1 MRLASFLSSASSL
14 LGEGDRPAKT
24 GWWRGSLSRTSPED
38 VPPPCKSMVP
48 LPERARGG
56 LDEDGFTLVELMV
69 VIVIIGL
76 LATIVAVNVLPNL
89 GKANVGKA
97 KSDIAAL
104 EQGLEFY
111 RLDNMT
117 FPRTEQGLGALVSAP
132 AGLAQ
137 PGRYRAGG
145 YIKQLPDDPWGKP
158 YEYANPGTHGGPFD
172 IYSLGADGQPGGEDE
187 NADIGS
193 WQ

>member
-1 MRLASFLSSASSL
+1 MHRLPPFPLTRHP
-14 LGEGDRPAKT
+14 GEGRNLRAKAT
-24 GWWRGSLSRTSPED
+24 ALLTRRNPGMRRD
-38 VPPPCKSMVP
+38 
-48 LPERARGG
+48 
-56 LDEDGFTLVELMV
+56 DEESGFTLVELMV

-89 GKANVGKA
+89 GKANIGKA

-104 EQGLEFY
+104 EQAMEFY

-132 AGLAQ
+132 SGLAQ

-158 YEYANPGTHGGPFD
+158 YEYANPGAHGDPFD

>member
-1 MRLASFLSSASSL
+1 MRFL
-14 LGEGDRPAKT
+14 LGRFRHPSACWDLRAKAT
-24 GWWRGSLSRTSPED
+24 ARFTRRDPSMRWDDAREED
-38 VPPPCKSMVP
+38 EES
-48 LPERARGG
+48 
-56 LDEDGFTLVELMV
+56 GFTLVELMV

-89 GKANVGKA
+89 GKANAGKA
-97 KSDIAAL
+97 RTDVASL
-104 EQGLEFY
+104 EQAMEFY
-111 RLDNMT
+111 RLDNMAY
-117 FPRTEQGLGALVSAP
+117 PRTEQGLGALVSAP

-145 YIKQLPDDPWGKP
+145 YIRRLPDDPWGRP

-172 IYSLGADGQPGGEDE
+172 IFSLGADGQPGGEGED
-187 NADIGS
+187 ADVGS